1 MKAHTPETA
10 TPSVECSVSPY
21 GALLTSYMIPRF
33 RDFVTIRWACPSSQ
47 RTPAASSFPAIVME
61 DVDKALLVTGSEI
74 GEVFK
79 TELLRHVT
87 RYAILSQSGI
97 IAVKLY
103 GVLCQLRLVGQFS
116 PGESKG

>member
-1 MKAHTPETA
+1 MA
-10 TPSVECSVSPY
+10 
-21 GALLTSYMIPRF
+21 
-33 RDFVTIRWACPSSQ
+33 
-47 RTPAASSFPAIVME
+47 
-61 DVDKALLVTGSEI
+61 GSEI
-74 GEVFK
+74 GKIVK
-79 TELLRHVT
+79 TKLLRHVT